1 MAYKTLTETCYFKT
15 GREGVVFE
23 ATDLLKPNLFD
34 NNKNIDNSIFHKNS
48 KIRFTLIDARRTQG
62 KGKALYYNLNPDEM
76 LLLNYLLS
84 DGIPA
89 HFKKRV
95 GAYNSLSGQEQLYIR
110 NLTESFD
117 SIDFARFDR
126 VMDYSKKTEG
136 TAVTLQK
143 NILDFNSG
151 GDKLIVRKMTMSYEE
166 AMRSASKWKITIE
179 EGEGIKDKTKG
190 NGLNIIKNGTYK
202 TINKTYLMLQPNEIV
217 IPVNEAAKRVI
228 ISQNVFYS
236 LMKKA
241 EDDFTRRKFENNDFE
256 GTKIDEWNPQGKSK
270 FISKSK
276 EKTENNQIRNK
287 AEEKSDEESKE
298 EIKNEEKKEAKP
310 EINNEEKKCSGCG
323 TIINNKVY
331 DYSLKFY
338 KKPLCF
344 NCQKKE
350 KK

>member
-23 ATDLLKPNLFD
+23 ATDRLKPNLFD
-34 NNKNIDNSIFHKNS
+34 NNNNINNSIFHKNS
-48 KIRFTLIDARRTQG
+48 KIKFTLIDARRTQG
-62 KGKALYYNLNPDEM
+62 KGKALYYNLNPDEV

-89 HFKKRV
+89 HFKRRA
-95 GAYNSLSGQEQLYIR
+95 GTYNSLSGQEQLYIR

-117 SIDFARFDR
+117 FIDFARFDR
-126 VMDYSKKTEG
+126 VMDYSKKAEG

-202 TINKTYLMLQPNEIV
+202 TTNKTYLMLQPNEIV
-217 IPVNEAAKRVI
+217 MPINEAAKRVI
-228 ISQNVFYS
+228 LSQSVFYS

-241 EDDFTRRKFENNDFE
+241 EDDFTRRKFKNNDFKGE
-256 GTKIDEWNPQGKSK
+256 RIDEWNPRGKSK
-270 FISKSK
+270 FINKPK
-276 EKTENNQIRNK
+276 EITENNK
-287 AEEKSDEESKE
+287 TEEKTKE
-298 EIKNEEKKEAKP
+298 EINNEERKEIKP
-310 EINNEEKKCSGCG
+310 EINNEEKKCSDCG
-323 TIINNKVY
+323 AIINDKVY

>member
-23 ATDLLKPNLFD
+23 ATDLLRPNLFD

-62 KGKALYYNLNPDEM
+62 KGKALYYNLNPDEV

-143 NILDFNSG
+143 NILDFNSEG
-151 GDKLIVRKMTMSYEE
+151 NKLIVRKITISYEE

-179 EGEGIKDKTKG
+179 EGEGIKDEAKG

-202 TINKTYLMLQPNEIV
+202 TTDKTYLMLQPNEIV

-270 FISKSK
+270 FINKPK
-276 EKTENNQIRNK
+276 EITENNK
-287 AEEKSDEESKE
+287 TEEKTKE
-298 EIKNEEKKEAKP
+298 EINNEEKKEIKP
-310 EINNEEKKCSGCG
+310 KTINEEKKCSGCG
-323 TIINNKVY
+323 VIINDKVY